1 MATDAGIVTI
11 YDMEN
16 NGKPLTCHRIDARE
30 FLKNKR
36 WSASPEVANGAI
48 GDAASLELGSDDGR
62 AMQLKAETNK
72 SLLAQAEL
80 AGIPD
85 CKMMKKSELVE
96 ALLKIEKQ

>member
-11 YDMEN
+11 YDMED

-30 FLKNKR
+30 FLSSPR
-36 WSASPEVANGAI
+36 WSTSTEVANKAI
-48 GDAASLELGSDDGR
+48 GDAEPLELGSDDGR
-62 AMQLKAETNK
+62 AMLLKAETNK
-72 SLLAQAEL
+72 ALLAQAEL